1 MQEEQ
6 LHEKLSL
13 LVDDQLDS
21 ALAASLLKT
30 VRRDAELQAKL
41 RRYALIS
48 QALKSEQCS
57 VASVDFVD
65 SIHQQLKQQPVYFLP
80 RKNDS
85 GIMKKAGLA
94 VAASVLLATVWLSSS
109 HQFHESMSPPA
120 DMNTIAKRSAEAEQ
134 MNAHFK
140 EYLQAHDNV
149 WYVNNNVAVQSYARV
164 AGYQQK

>member
-21 ALAASLLKT
+21 AQAVSLLKT
-30 VRRDAELQAKL
+30 VRHDAELQAKL
-41 RRYALIS
+41 RRYAMIS

-65 SIHQQLKQQPVYFLP
+65 SIHQHLKQEPVYFLP
-80 RKNDS
+80 RKKDS
-85 GIMKKAGLA
+85 GIVKKAGLA
-94 VAASVLLATVWLSSS
+94 VAASVLLATVWLSSNS
-109 HQFHESMSPPA
+109 LHETMRPYA
-120 DMNTIAKRSAEAEQ
+120 DVNTIAKRSAEAEQ

-164 AGYQQK
+164 ASYQQK